1 MPPTHATHATHAWQM
16 TAEALSQ
23 AFARRTLS
31 PVEALLSV
39 LGQADAVHP
48 RLNALVVRDDAAA
61 LAAAQASEARW
72 HRGTPLSPLDGVP
85 LTVKDNIPVAGL
97 PCRWGSR
104 LFADHRPARDES
116 PVARLRAGGMVIL
129 GKTNVPEF
137 TLQGYTDNPLF
148 GPTGNPWAPA
158 LTPGGSSGGAVAA
171 VAAGIGPLALGTD
184 GGGSIRRPCG
194 FTGLYGFKP
203 GRGVVPRADG
213 LPVLLPGLEEVGP
226 IARSMGDVQL
236 ALRLLAPGL
245 APLAHRPGPL
255 RIACWRA
262 IGDGPVDAAILARSD
277 AAAERLRA
285 LGHTVVEQPSLPEV
299 EAFNRQAWPVI
310 ASTGL
315 AAVLRGHP
323 EGVARQLSPALAGLL
338 AQGRAHTAV
347 DLFQAQALQRALA
360 KALQGLFGQ
369 HDLLLTPAS
378 AALPWPADESHPGTI
393 AGRPVDGRGHAV
405 FTAFVNGAGLPALA
419 LPAGPTDDGLPVG
432 LQLVAPRG
440 GDALLCAVGAMYERE
455 AAPAWCWPPALDKEE
470 MPS

>member
-1 MPPTHATHATHAWQM
+1 MSPTLPWQM
-16 TAEALSQ
+16 SAEALSQ
-23 AFARRTLS
+23 AYARRTLS

-39 LGQADAVHP
+39 LSRADAVHP
-48 RLNALVVRDDAAA
+48 LLNALVVRDDAAA
-61 LAAAQASEARW
+61 MAAAQASEARW
-72 HRGTPLSPLDGVP
+72 LRGTPLSPLDGVP

-104 LFADHRPARDES
+104 LFAHHRPARDES
-116 PVARLRAGGMVIL
+116 PVARLRAGGALIL

-194 FTGLYGFKP
+194 FTGLHGFKP
-203 GRGVVPRADG
+203 GRDMVPRADG
-213 LPVLLPGLEEVGP
+213 LPVLLPGLEEAGP
-226 IARSMGDVQL
+226 IARSMADLLL
-236 ALRLLAPGL
+236 ALRLLAPTL
-245 APLAHRPGPL
+245 TPLAEVPGPL
-255 RIACWRA
+255 RIAYWRA
-262 IGDGPVDAAILARSD
+262 IGDSPVDAAILVRCD

-285 LGHTVVEQPSLPEV
+285 LGHTVALQSSLPEV
-299 EAFNRQAWPVI
+299 EAFNRRAWPVI

-315 AAVLRGHP
+315 AAVLHERIDGH
-323 EGVARQLSPALAGLL
+323 EEDALTPAMAALL
-338 AQGRAHTAV
+338 AQGRSHSAV

-360 KALQGLFGQ
+360 RALQGLFAQ

-378 AALPWPADESHPGTI
+378 AALPWPADQPHPTAI
-393 AGRPVDGRGHAV
+393 AGQPVDGRGHAV

-419 LPAGPTDDGLPVG
+419 VPAGPTEDGLPVG

-440 GDALLCAVGAMYERE
+440 GDALLCAVGAMWERE

-470 MPS
+470 LPS